1 MRNNI
6 KLLRGITNPI
16 KQLKEKG
23 DRLLDFFLDG
33 KLSESLYNI
42 KKGETDAEVIELEKT
57 SEKYTTI
64 GEEVKET
71 VESIM
76 DIAANASL
84 LMKTVIPKQKR
95 ELLGLIL
102 FDCTLEGQSLKY
114 TIQKPFDVLLNSPI
128 IKNGWLCL

>member
-1 MRNNI
+1 MKNNI
-6 KLLRGITNPI
+6 KLLRGIPNPI

-64 GEEVKET
+64 GEEV
-71 VESIM
+71 
-76 DIAANASL
+76 
-84 LMKTVIPKQKR
+84 
-95 ELLGLIL
+95 
-102 FDCTLEGQSLKY
+102 
-114 TIQKPFDVLLNSPI
+114 
-128 IKNGWLCL
+128 